1 MADFTFACPFCN
13 LELSVDESNAGHE
26 VECPGCNEVL
36 IIPTPA
42 QAAGAD
48 PSMLSPD
55 EIANAEIIKPK
66 ARPLDIAAKIS
77 KSLKIKTFRHHEF
90 MKDGKDD
97 FDAEVSKFIS
107 SIIEDDIV
115 SINPIQYSH
124 VESVKVDDKE
134 SERVIA
140 QYGIMVVYK
149 AL

>member
-42 QAAGAD
+42 QAAGTD
-48 PSMLSPD
+48 PTGLPP
-55 EIANAEIIKPK
+55 EAIASAEIIKPK
-66 ARPLDIAAKIS
+66 ARPLDIAAKVS

-90 MKDGKDD
+90 VKDD
-97 FDAEVSKFIS
+97 KDSFDTEVSKFIS
-107 SIIEDDIV
+107 SLIEDDIV

-124 VESVKVDDKE
+124 VEKVKVDDKE

-140 QYGIMVVYK
+140 QYGIVVVYK

>member
-42 QAAGAD
+42 QAAGTTEGGL
-48 PSMLSPD
+48 PSEALAS
-55 EIANAEIIKPK
+55 AEIIKPK
-66 ARPLDIAAKIS
+66 ARPLDIAAKVS
-77 KSLKIKTFRHHEF
+77 KSLKIKTFRHHDF
-90 MKDGKDD
+90 VKDD
-97 FDAEVSKFIS
+97 KDSFDTEVSKFIS

-115 SINPIQYSH
+115 SITPIQYSH
-124 VESVKVDDKE
+124 VEKVKLEDKE
-134 SERVIA
+134 TERVVA
-140 QYGIMVVYK
+140 QYGIVVVYK